1 MQCFSVTLV
10 PELVLFQFYFSI
22 CLEVRNSSLCPVV
35 PYLIFVIFGTP
46 PYFLDLK
53 KYATKV
59 RKFATKIASQQNSV
73 NQYFGIQIHILGV
86 LFGVLG
92 F

>member
-10 PELVLFQFYFSI
+10 PELVFFSTNIFRGPEQFTMSCGPIPDI
-22 CLEVRNSSLCPVV
+22 CKFW
-35 PYLIFVIFGTP
+35 YATIFWTC
-46 PYFLDLK
+46 K

-73 NQYFGIQIHILGV
+73 NQYLGIQIHILGV